1 MSSASIVLVNNI
13 GARAPCKRTH
23 NEGYRRDGVLPVA
36 ATRVRK
42 KRGAVGGGA
51 QAVDFFTV
59 ERSHEAS
66 QSRLQL
72 GGEGRGFP

>member
-23 NEGYRRDGVLPVA
+23 NEGYRRDGVLPVP

-59 ERSHEAS
+59 ERSHEAFTE
-66 QSRLQL
+66 QVAAW
-72 GGEGRGFP
+72 G